1 MRPQIGPPFVFC
13 LHYLGGSAREWSRVV
28 DLVPNARCIP
38 LDLPGFGD
46 ASEASGYTVVEMVAH
61 VERAIAAHAPHR
73 WYVVGHS
80 MGAKIAT
87 VIARRAEDGV
97 GLSGLEGLV
106 LVAGSPPSPEPM
118 PEEQRRTM
126 LAYFSGDVATR
137 QADAL
142 TYVAQNTSAPL
153 DPEFEVIAVAD
164 VLRANHNAWRAW
176 LEVGSREDWADRI
189 GTART
194 PTLLIAGA
202 DDTNLGPSAQRQL
215 MAPHF
220 ANVRLVTLAGAKHLL
235 PMERAEEVAF
245 AISDH
250 IAEVAYRALIAS
262 DRVGKITREALL
274 ARSTS
279 DHHAYA
285 PLALDASSFEILRA
299 VLARVIPQDAE
310 THIDLAARIDT
321 QLHYDTGDGWRF
333 DVLPT
338 DREAYRA
345 ALQALDAAANGK
357 HGERFE
363 HLDSAQQDD
372 VLERVAEGRLESSS
386 DGLGARQMRSWFEE
400 LRADAVKAYLADLR
414 TLARI
419 GYSGI
424 ANGGDGT
431 PKSGFARVGLG
442 EREAWEPLATTERV
456 R

>member
-1 MRPQIGPPFVFC
+1 MRRKVESPVVFC
-13 LHYLGGSAREWSRVV
+13 LHYLGGSAREWSRVI
-28 DLVPNARCIP
+28 DLVHNARCIP

-61 VERAIAAHAPHR
+61 VERAIAALAPHR
-73 WYVVGHS
+73 WFVVGHS

-118 PEEQRRTM
+118 PDEQRRTM
-126 LAYFSGDVATR
+126 LTYFSGDTAAQ
-137 QADAL
+137 QADAR
-142 TYVAQNTSAPL
+142 TYVTRNTSAPL
-153 DPEFEVIAVAD
+153 DSEFEAIAVAD
-164 VLRANHNAWRAW
+164 VLRANRNAWRAW
-176 LEVGSREDWADRI
+176 LENGSREDWADRI
-189 GTART
+189 GIART

-202 DDTNLGPSAQRQL
+202 EDANLGPSAQRAL
-215 MAPHF
+215 VAPHF
-220 ANVRLVTLAGAKHLL
+220 ANVRLITLAGAKHLL
-235 PMERAEEVAF
+235 PMERAEDVAR

-250 IAEVAYRALIAS
+250 VAEVTYRALIAS
-262 DRVGKITREALL
+262 DRVGAKTREALL
-274 ARSTS
+274 ARSNP

-285 PLALDASSFEILRA
+285 PIALDASPFEILRA

-310 THIDLAARIDT
+310 THIELAARIDT
-321 QLHYDTGDGWRF
+321 QLHSDTGDGWRF
-333 DVLPT
+333 DILPT

-345 ALQALDAAANGK
+345 ALQTLDSVAHREHGQIFENLDA
-357 HGERFE
+357 
-363 HLDSAQQDD
+363 AQQDD
-372 VLERVAEGRLESSS
+372 FLERVADGRLESSS
-386 DGLGARQMRSWFEE
+386 DGLGAQQMRSWFEE
-400 LRADAVKAYLADLR
+400 LRADAVRAYLADLR

-442 EREAWEPLATTERV
+442 ERETWEPIATTERI